1 MNAGELIRQLDLRPH
16 PEGGWFRETYRSD
29 ERIAG
34 AALPPRYAGPRDVST
49 AIYFLLEAGQFSAF
63 HRLRSDEAWFHHAG
77 GTLDIWRIDPAG
89 RLHTEPLGPAAGR
102 WQTVIPRG
110 DWFAARP
117 APDAAF
123 VLIGCTV
130 APGFDFADFELA
142 ARTDLVDKYPE
153 HRATIHALTRT
164 TA

>member
-1 MNAGELIRQLDLRPH
+1 MNAVELIRQLDLQPH
-16 PEGGWFRETYRSD
+16 PEGGWFRETYRSGESVD
-29 ERIAG
+29 AAG
-34 AALPPRYAGPRDVST
+34 LPARYGAPRALST

-77 GTLDIWRIDPAG
+77 GTLDVWRIDPQG
-89 RLHTEPLGPAAGR
+89 ILHIEQLGPDAGR
-102 WQTVIPRG
+102 WQLVIPRG

-117 APDAAF
+117 AADAPF

-142 ARTDLVDKYPE
+142 EPAALADQFPAYRDCIE
-153 HRATIHALTRT
+153 QLTRS
-164 TA
+164 